1 MRRRSSDTS
10 PRGEQRQPGVGG
22 TFRSDVPHG
31 PGPAGLADSRRGYF
45 RAMTNPAIRSQP
57 TGDVDIAVPDDEEQA
72 SPSGQSEPEPS
83 VDPAN
88 LDHPEELMGE

>member
-1 MRRRSSDTS
+1 
-10 PRGEQRQPGVGG
+10 
-22 TFRSDVPHG
+22 
-31 PGPAGLADSRRGYF
+31 
-45 RAMTNPAIRSQP
+45 MTNPAIRSQP

-72 SPSGQSEPEPS
+72 SPSAQSEPEPS

>member
-1 MRRRSSDTS
+1 
-10 PRGEQRQPGVGG
+10 
-22 TFRSDVPHG
+22 
-31 PGPAGLADSRRGYF
+31 
-45 RAMTNPAIRSQP
+45 MTNPAIRPPP

-72 SPSGQSEPEPS
+72 SPSGQPSPSPS